1 VIGVAADVRRQVVH
15 LAAHLLE
22 AAEDDVEFADGVAS
36 VRGVPASARSLA
48 DVAAIAYRNTALLP
62 PDMTPGIDAEYDF
75 AIPEGGWSQATHCCW
90 VDVDPHTGRV
100 DIDRYLV
107 VEDCGALINPTIV
120 EGQIAGGVAQGIG
133 GVLFE
138 RVAYDANGQLLS
150 STFVDYLLPTAAEI
164 PAIEIHHLE
173 SPPQGPVDF
182 RGVGE
187 GGAIGAP
194 AALCNAIADALRP
207 SGAVV
212 LDQHLPPSRILDLLG
227 TLGA

>member
-1 VIGVAADVRRQVVH
+1 MRRQVVR

-22 AAEDDVEFADGVAS
+22 AAEDDIEVTDGVVT
-36 VRGVPASARSLA
+36 VRGVPASARTVA
-48 DVAAIAYRNTALLP
+48 DVAAVAYRNTALLP
-62 PDMTPGIDAEYDF
+62 PDVTPGIDAEFDF

-90 VDVDPHTGRV
+90 VEVDAQTGRV
-100 DIDRYLV
+100 RIDRYLV

-138 RVAYDANGQLLS
+138 RVTYNDDGQLLT
-150 STFVDYLLPTAAEI
+150 STFVDYLLPTAVEI
-164 PAIEIHHLE
+164 PRIEIHHLE

-194 AALCNAIADALRP
+194 AALANAIADALRP
-207 SGAVV
+207 SAPSSSTSTFPRRESSSSSARFPDRVAV
-212 LDQHLPPSRILDLLG
+212 R
-227 TLGA
+227 

>member
-1 VIGVAADVRRQVVH
+1 
-15 LAAHLLE
+15 
-22 AAEDDVEFADGVAS
+22 
-36 VRGVPASARSLA
+36 
-48 DVAAIAYRNTALLP
+48 
-62 PDMTPGIDAEYDF
+62 MTPGIDAVYDF

-90 VDVDPHTGRV
+90 VEVDPQTGRV
-100 DIDRYLV
+100 RIDRYLV
-107 VEDCGALINPTIV
+107 VEDCGALINPMIV

-138 RVAYDANGQLLS
+138 RATYDDHGQLLT
-150 STFVDYLLPTAAEI
+150 STFADYLLPTSAEI
-164 PAIEIHHLE
+164 PPIEIHHLE

-207 SGAVV
+207 SGAVIP
-212 LDQHLPPSRILDLLG
+212 DQHLPPTRILELLG
-227 TLGA
+227 AL